1 MRRVTRALVAQL
13 TLPGCM
19 MLAGGGEHGKRS
31 YVCSEPN
38 PQTICTPSNTC
49 GSESQPCE
57 IDVKRTSSSASMTPS
72 IPDAKSNATFCVAAG
87 TTIVWK
93 SSDKNTG
100 FTIDFGPS
108 SPFDSTGAIIG
119 GSDRSISLP
128 AKKPG
133 CYKFSVGA
141 CNTGGIYGMCGEG
154 SADLI
159 VSAGAR

>member
-1 MRRVTRALVAQL
+1 
-13 TLPGCM
+13 M
-19 MLAGGGEHGKRS
+19 MLAGGDEHGKRS
-31 YVCSEPN
+31 YMCSESN
-38 PQTICTPSNTC
+38 PQAICTPSNTC

-57 IDVKRTSSSASMTPS
+57 IDVKRTSSSASITPS
-72 IPDAKSNATFCVAAG
+72 LPGAKSNATFCVAAG

-93 SSDKNTG
+93 GSGKNTG
-100 FTIDFGPS
+100 FTIDFGSS

-119 GSDRSISLP
+119 GSDRPVSLP

-141 CNTGGIYGMCGEG
+141 CNTDSVYGMCGEG
-154 SADLI
+154 SVELI